1 MHSPSSCAAI
11 LCGGLLLAAAPG
23 PAAAGPVSGPIEIGP
38 SWGQADPQRSAAVL
52 DARLINH
59 GDTPDRLIRIDCPA
73 SGHVTL
79 RNGTLH
85 QDVQAPNLSQQQQAQ
100 AQAQALGPQNG
111 LDLPPGQHGA
121 GHPVTAVFDLTQAI
135 QPLTDGAEVP
145 CTIGFAHGGERIVIF
160 TIGETP
166 QPTAEP

>member
-11 LCGGLLLAAAPG
+11 LCGGLLLAASLGG
-23 PAAAGPVSGPIEIGP
+23 PAAAATGLVSGPIEIGP
-38 SWGQADPQRSAAVL
+38 SWAQADPQRSTAVL
-52 DARLINH
+52 DARLINR

-79 RNGTLH
+79 RNGTPH
-85 QDVQAPNLSQQQQAQ
+85 QDVQAPTLSQQQQGQ
-100 AQAQALGPQNG
+100 AQGPQNG
-111 LDLPPGQHGA
+111 LDLPPGLHGA
-121 GHPVTAVFDLTQAI
+121 EHPVTAVFDLTQAI

-166 QPTAEP
+166 QPTNEP